1 MEGEITL
8 IIKILKNILIKNKTY
23 QTHPSGRLGALY
35 VSYGN
40 HYAGFNS
47 DAVRSKIQNDWIHN
61 AVNSPHFINSSYGVL
76 PYGGYWPTK
85 KFSLW

>member
-47 DAVRSKIQNDWIHN
+47 DGVRKTIQNDIIHN
-61 AVNSPHFINSSYGVL
+61 AVNSPKFINTYGCVL

>member
-47 DAVRSKIQNDWIHN
+47 DGVRKTIQNDIIHN
-61 AVNSPHFINSSYGVL
+61 IFDSTHFMNSSYGVL
-76 PYGGYWPTK
+76 PYGG
-85 KFSLW
+85 